1 MFNSKDNK
9 IASLQE
15 IRIDD
20 VKDKKIKILEE
31 INETSEEI
39 INAYKEVE
47 VIKDRRIKVLE
58 DIRINANGM
67 IEEYEKLSKAQA
79 ATISYLKERLGEDN
93 ET

>member
-1 MFNSKDNK
+1 MFNSKDK
-9 IASLQE
+9 EFRKLQE
-15 IRIDD
+15 KSIDGT
-20 VKDKKIKILEE
+20 KDKRIKVLSE
-31 INETSEEI
+31 INKTSEEI
-39 INAYKEVE
+39 IKAYKDVE
-47 VIKDRRIKVLE
+47 AIKDKKIKVLE